1 MGYRDD
7 VAALSARHDALAAEV
22 AERNRELAASRVALD
37 EASARARRP
46 ILDSIRVAAPCKASW
61 DDMVGD
67 DRVRHC
73 AGCDKD
79 VFNLSALT
87 RDEAEALIRERV
99 GNLCGRYYQRAD
111 GTIITSDCTVGIS
124 QRRRRR
130 VMAAGFAALFASAG
144 GLAMALSRRSAD
156 SEPVA
161 IACPQAIDAVPSQVS
176 QVEPPPPVRSTPSH
190 AVPSYP
196 RLVPMLG
203 HVHVSQQPLEKT
215 MGVLEVMP

>member
-7 VAALSARHDALAAEV
+7 VAALTARHEALAAQV
-22 AERNRELAASRVALD
+22 AERDRELAASKAALD
-37 EASARARRP
+37 AAAARANRP
-46 ILDSIRVAAPCKASW
+46 ILDSIRVAAPCKESW

-144 GLAMALSRRSAD
+144 GLAMALSRRSAEL
-156 SEPVA
+156 EPLA
-161 IACPQAIDAVPSQVS
+161 LETATRIDAVPSQVS
-176 QVEPPPPVRSTPSH
+176 QVEPPPAAHEFAKHMRPPTT
-190 AVPSYP
+190 
-196 RLVPMLG
+196 LG
-203 HVHVSQQPLEKT
+203 HVHVAPQPVQKT
-215 MGVLEVMP
+215 MGEIEVMP